1 MWIIAQSPGT
11 VGLLAALI
19 LAFCCLCLGAVVSYG
34 LAYRYKQKYLVV
46 ARQLANYQGQNF
58 RGELKTIGSMKP
70 TGTVIPQPVVSESST
85 GPTTCTECDR
95 LTAEKDGLVRQLDD
109 RHSQLADQQQRIA
122 RLEQDL
128 AERPTTTTDSTESW
142 QLAQLHREQIAM
154 QLQMDE
160 YVSEIAR
167 LTAERDNAL
176 SRISS

>member
-1 MWIIAQSPGT
+1 MWIIAQAPGT

-19 LAFCCLCLGAVVSYG
+19 LAFCCLCLGAVVGYG
-34 LAYRYKQKYLVV
+34 VAYRYKRKYLVV
-46 ARQLANYQGQNF
+46 ARQLANHQGQNF
-58 RGELKTIGSMKP
+58 RGELKTIGPLQP
-70 TGTVIPQPVVSESST
+70 TGGAMPQSTVPESSA
-85 GPTTCTECDR
+85 GPATCTTCEQF
-95 LTAEKDGLVRQLDD
+95 TAEKDDLVRQLDE
-109 RHSQLADQQQRIA
+109 RHSQLADQRQRIA
-122 RLEQDL
+122 SLEQGL

-142 QLAQLHREQIAM
+142 QLAQLHREQITM